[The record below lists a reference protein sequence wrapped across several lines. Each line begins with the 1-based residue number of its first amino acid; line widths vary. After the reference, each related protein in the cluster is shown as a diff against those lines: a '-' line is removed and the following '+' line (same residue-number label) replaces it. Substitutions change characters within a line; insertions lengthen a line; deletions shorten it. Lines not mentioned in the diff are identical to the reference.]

1 VSGIAPAFIPFA
13 FRVMILGKWCPDLS
27 FTLILTGSSP
37 GDKIPLMDAKITT
50 DPGPEENAR
59 GFDGPYLFCDY
70 WASVLN
76 LQDIVNLGSLSTA
89 GLSLEIFRKILNR
102 PSAGLPRLG
111 YYILYSILKPFIL
124 IYQGAMKLVG
134 RRRCKADTSYKRD
147 AMQNLLLDHALRIDP
162 KEGGRADIYFDGELV
177 APGVVNP
184 LRLRA
189 SASLFFGRYKVFL
202 ASAVALGYGALVEP
216 VASLFGAENVLVPYL
231 GVLFYPIVFV
241 ILWLLFND
249 ILTAVV
255 APLPLIAI
263 TRIVHIS
270 QGFKGFVLA
279 VALTAV
285 VLYLV
290 EWFFIPRSLPPALY
304 LYVNDAKNKLFPY
317 KAGHE
322 PYWLEGKFYW
332 VWRYVT
338 LAPAELLKFWEKDW
352 ERLEIWVRADGEE
365 RGRIEWVVTDWHYRE
380 LWYKYD
386 AFTGDRARAVHDK
399 FLNRSVDTPEKLTWV
414 VDLDMDLVFH
424 CPVIRGIYLAEGN
437 RLSIWRRALS
447 ILNVMIRNRHREN
460 PEKYAQKL
468 EEFEIQGGEFL
479 DDMPEAFRMAMGS
492 KLLSWPWTYWR
503 FPRGAKAA
511 RSDFLYGSHAGIS
524 NDPEPASDK
533 RLQIK
538 EPSD

>member
-1 VSGIAPAFIPFA
+1 
-13 FRVMILGKWCPDLS
+13 
-27 FTLILTGSSP
+27 
-37 GDKIPLMDAKITT
+37 MDAKITT
-50 DPGPEENAR
+50 ATGPKADAR
-59 GFDGPYLFCDY
+59 GFDGPYQFCDY

-76 LQDIVNLGSLSTA
+76 LKDIVNVDSLSAA
-89 GLSLEIFRKILNR
+89 GLSLEIYRKILNR

-111 YYILYSILKPFIL
+111 YYILYSLLKPFIL
-124 IYQGAMKLVG
+124 ICQGAMRLAG
-134 RRRCKADTSYKRD
+134 RRRCKPENSYKRN
-147 AMQNLLLDHALRIDP
+147 AMQSLLQDHALRIEP
-162 KEGGRADIYFDGELV
+162 KDGGKADIYSDGELV
-177 APGVVNP
+177 APGLVSP

-216 VASLFGAENVLVPYL
+216 VASLFGAENVVVPYL

-241 ILWLLFND
+241 ILWLLFDD

-255 APLPLIAI
+255 APLPLIAL

-304 LYVNDAKNKLFPY
+304 LYVNDAKHKLFPY
-317 KAGHE
+317 RGGHE

-338 LAPAELLKFWEKDW
+338 LAPAELMKFWEKDW
-352 ERLEIWVRADGEE
+352 ERLEIWVRADGDN
-365 RGRIEWVVTDWHYRE
+365 RGRIEWIVTDWHYRE
-380 LWYKYD
+380 LWYKYA
-386 AFTGDRARAVHDK
+386 AFTGDSARSVHDR
-399 FLNRSVDTPEKLTWV
+399 FLSRSVDTPEKLTWV

-424 CPVIRGIYLAEGN
+424 CPVIRGVYLAEGN
-437 RLSIWRRALS
+437 RLSVWRRALS
-447 ILNVMIRNRHREN
+447 ILTVMMRRRHREN
-460 PEKYAQKL
+460 PEDYAQKL

-479 DDMPEAFRMAMGS
+479 DDIPEIFRMVTAS
-492 KLLSWPWTYWR
+492 RVLSWPWTYWR
-503 FPRGAKAA
+503 YPHGAKAS
-511 RSDFLYGSHAGIS
+511 RSIFLYDSLADIS
-524 NDPEPASDK
+524 TDPESASD
-533 RLQIK
+533 RRFQIK

>member
-1 VSGIAPAFIPFA
+1 
-13 FRVMILGKWCPDLS
+13 M
-27 FTLILTGSSP
+27 TGP
-37 GDKIPLMDAKITT
+37 RRGDKIAPMDAKTIT
-50 DPGPEENAR
+50 DAGPEPNDR
-59 GFDGPYLFCDY
+59 GFDGPYPFCDY

-76 LQDIVNLGSLSTA
+76 LQDVVNLGSLSAT
-89 GLSLEIFRKILNR
+89 GLSLEVFRKILNR

-111 YYILYSILKPFIL
+111 YYILYSILKPFFMIC
-124 IYQGAMKLVG
+124 QGVMKLAG
-134 RRRCKADTSYKRD
+134 RKRCRPDNSYKRN
-147 AMQNLLLDHALRIDP
+147 AMQNLLRDHALKIDP
-162 KEGGRADIYFDGELV
+162 GRGGNADIYSDGELV
-177 APGVVNP
+177 APGVINP

-216 VASLFGAENVLVPYL
+216 VASLFGAEHVVVPYL

-241 ILWLLFND
+241 ILWLLFDD

-304 LYVNDAKNKLFPY
+304 LYVNDARSRLFPY
-317 KAGHE
+317 KSGHE

-338 LAPAELLKFWEKDW
+338 LAPAELMKFWEKDW
-352 ERLEIWVRADGEE
+352 ERLEIWVRADGEN
-365 RGRIEWVVTDWHYRE
+365 RGRIEWIVTDWHYRE

-386 AFTGDRARAVHDK
+386 AFTGDRARAVHETY
-399 FLNRSVDTPEKLTWV
+399 LERSVGTDENLTWV
-414 VDLDMDLVFH
+414 IDLDMDLVFH

-447 ILNVMIRNRHREN
+447 ILNVMIRKRHREN
-460 PEKYAQKL
+460 PEDYAQKL
-468 EEFEIQGGEFL
+468 EEFEIRGGEFL
-479 DDMPEAFRMAMGS
+479 DDIPEIFRMATAS
-492 KLLSWPWTYWR
+492 RLLSWPWTYWR
-503 FPRGAKAA
+503 YPHGAKAS
-511 RSDFLYGSHAGIS
+511 RSVFLYGSPAGIS
-524 NDPEPASDK
+524 TEPESASDR